1 MSDHKVY
8 RDPPIAMVAV
18 EVRHSGTDPV
28 TEAGY
33 TAIRQ
38 QLRKQWPVQLPDQEV
53 TLDFGSS
60 VPSPVMIECRRFAS
74 RDRRTAIAIRP
85 GSTTVETVD
94 YKGWDDL
101 QLTLRAALDVRAE
114 VSEPSGYERV
124 GLRYIDEVRVPDG
137 GDAVD
142 WSPWVHASLLAAQ
155 PDEDVDL
162 RLSDWQGMSQ
172 FGPAD
177 GRSLVLRY
185 GPRKGYAVEPNGPL
199 RRADTPAGTFFLLD
213 FDSFWETSGPV
224 PAFEPDELMV
234 RCDDLHA
241 PVRRFF
247 EGLIT
252 DKLRKEVL
260 DA

>member
-124 GLRYIDEVRVPDG
+124 GLTGAMPWTGPRGFTLRCWPR
-137 GDAVD
+137 
-142 WSPWVHASLLAAQ
+142 SPTRMLIYDCQIGKAC
-155 PDEDVDL
+155 P
-162 RLSDWQGMSQ
+162 
-172 FGPAD
+172 
-177 GRSLVLRY
+177 SLVQRTGGRLFF
-185 GPRKGYAVEPNGPL
+185 ATAL
-199 RRADTPAGTFFLLD
+199 ARAMP
-213 FDSFWETSGPV
+213 
-224 PAFEPDELMV
+224 
-234 RCDDLHA
+234 
-241 PVRRFF
+241 
-247 EGLIT
+247 
-252 DKLRKEVL
+252 
-260 DA
+260 